1 MTLVLSLRP
10 SKKSP
15 KKARCFGLF
24 ATRPAFWFV
33 LVWLCFYLY
42 SVLYTLD
49 KSTDVITPMSCRTAD
64 ATAASARS
72 EVIYLSHAI
81 ANVDKFWRYP
91 ATTGTSISTWKLRC
105 NKGRKVVTRFIYYSL
120 NDRYHA
126 FSAPATTFL
135 NFYFMAMNNRLLK
148 CIIRKAAL
156 NRTKRHI
163 TCSDS
168 WKDYKVTNF

>member
-1 MTLVLSLRP
+1 MKTDSLFSNDFSFVFTPVKEKPQESTLLLACLQLDTLSD
-10 SKKSP
+10 SCSSD
-15 KKARCFGLF
+15 
-24 ATRPAFWFV
+24 FV
-33 LVWLCFYLY
+33 FI
-42 SVLYTLD
+42 YTLY

-64 ATAASARS
+64 STAASVRS
-72 EVIYLSHAI
+72 EIIYPSHAI
-81 ANVDKFWRYP
+81 ANAENFWRYP

-105 NKGRKVVTRFIYYSL
+105 NMGRKVVTRFSDYSL
-120 NDRYHA
+120 NERYHE

-163 TCSDS
+163 ICSHS
-168 WKDYKVTNF
+168 WKD